1 MWPPERAIISAETAQ
16 SFALGERVRIVDLDK
31 PGHVRTP
38 TYVRGKVGVIDTCC
52 GNFENPE
59 NRAYGRVGR
68 ERIPLYRVRL
78 SQRDLWPD
86 YQGSDK
92 DSLVLEIYQHWLR
105 PA

>member
-1 MWPPERAIISAETAQ
+1 MSTEAPQHFT
-16 SFALGERVRIVDLDK
+16 LGDRVRIVDLGK

-38 TYVRGKVGVIDTCC
+38 NYVRGKIGTIDHCC
-52 GNFENPE
+52 GDFENPE

-86 YQGSDK
+86 YRGSDK

>member
-1 MWPPERAIISAETAQ
+1 MSGEAAQ
-16 SFALGERVRIVDLDK
+16 SYALGDRVRIIDLDK

-38 TYVRGKVGVIDTCC
+38 IYVRNKIGVIDHCC
-52 GNFENPE
+52 GAFENPE

-78 SQRDLWPD
+78 KQHDLWPD
-86 YQGSDK
+86 YEGAPD
-92 DSLVLEIYQHWLR
+92 DSLVLEIYHHWLQ

>member
-1 MWPPERAIISAETAQ
+1 MSDDPASN
-16 SFALGERVRIVDLDK
+16 FALGDRVRIVDLRK

-38 TYVRGKVGVIDTCC
+38 SYVREKVGVIDRCC

-68 ERIPLYRVRL
+68 ERVPLYRVRFL
-78 SQRDLWPD
+78 QRDLWPD
-86 YQGSDK
+86 YAGSEQ

-105 PA
+105 AA

>member
-1 MWPPERAIISAETAQ
+1 MSGESPQ
-16 SFALGERVRIVDLDK
+16 GYALGDRVRIVNLGK

-38 TYVRGKVGVIDTCC
+38 LYVRDKVGVIDHCC

-59 NRAYGRVGR
+59 NRAYGRVGC

-78 SQRDLWPD
+78 KQRELWPD
-86 YQGSDK
+86 YEGAEEDT
-92 DSLVLEIYQHWLR
+92 LVLEIYHHWLQ

>member
-1 MWPPERAIISAETAQ
+1 MSDDAAQ
-16 SFALGERVRIVDLDK
+16 SYAPGARVQIVDLAK

-38 TYVRGKVGVIDTCC
+38 IYARGKVGVIDYCC
-52 GNFENPE
+52 GSFENPE

-78 SQRDLWPD
+78 KQRELWPD
-86 YQGSDK
+86 YEGAEN
-92 DSLVLEIYQHWLR
+92 DSLVLEIYHHWLR